1 MSQNDSRW
9 SRWRD
14 SNPRP
19 DDYKSPA
26 LPDCATPAWKSKV
39 SEIRVVSICRL
50 RRMSDSSQPHHAIQ
64 PARLSLPT
72 CVECGAHHRRALC
85 RGGIPHASLRQSRV
99 DFELRPRLPPSET
112 TTTLH
117 HHTVAKST
125 VRVQV
130 ANGTKVSNLARDY
143 SQELLTQGW
152 NTLPGVN
159 GPHEKSTIVYFN
171 PGFKWAAIQIA
182 NKIHVR
188 SSLDPSAQ
196 RSASRARCVE

>member
-1 MSQNDSRW
+1 VVLIIVALFVAASFLMLR
-9 SRWRD
+9 
-14 SNPRP
+14 
-19 DDYKSPA
+19 YVSPA
-26 LPDCATPAWKSKV
+26 STSATTT
-39 SEIRVVSICRL
+39 I
-50 RRMSDSSQPHHAIQ
+50 
-64 PARLSLPT
+64 
-72 CVECGAHHRRALC
+72 
-85 RGGIPHASLRQSRV
+85 
-99 DFELRPRLPPSET
+99 PPSET
-112 TTTLH
+112 TTTIH

-182 NKIHVR
+182 NKIHVGLHSIQALNGLR
-188 SSLDPSAQ
+188 PVPGASSDDVIVILGHNSEN
-196 RSASRARCVE
+196 R

>member
-1 MSQNDSRW
+1 MVLIIVALFVAASFLMLR
-9 SRWRD
+9 
-14 SNPRP
+14 
-19 DDYKSPA
+19 YVSPA
-26 LPDCATPAWKSKV
+26 STSATTT
-39 SEIRVVSICRL
+39 I
-50 RRMSDSSQPHHAIQ
+50 
-64 PARLSLPT
+64 
-72 CVECGAHHRRALC
+72 
-85 RGGIPHASLRQSRV
+85 
-99 DFELRPRLPPSET
+99 PPSET
-112 TTTLH
+112 TTTIH

-182 NKIHVR
+182 NKIHVGLHSIQALNGLR
-188 SSLDPSAQ
+188 PVPGASSDDVIVILGHNSEN
-196 RSASRARCVE
+196 R

>member
-1 MSQNDSRW
+1 
-9 SRWRD
+9 
-14 SNPRP
+14 
-19 DDYKSPA
+19 
-26 LPDCATPAWKSKV
+26 
-39 SEIRVVSICRL
+39 
-50 RRMSDSSQPHHAIQ
+50 MSDSSQPHHGSNPPGSHYQ
-64 PARLSLPT
+64 PALSVVLII
-72 CVECGAHHRRALC
+72 VALFVA
-85 RGGIPHASLRQSRV
+85 ASFLMLRYVS
-99 DFELRPRLPPSET
+99 PASTSATTTIPPSET
-112 TTTLH
+112 TTTIH

-182 NKIHVR
+182 NKIHVGLHSIQALNGLR
-188 SSLDPSAQ
+188 PVPGASSDDVIVILGHNSEN
-196 RSASRARCVE
+196 R